1 MALYVVTGV
10 RFDMSAAVEK
20 LRWLAADRSKNAQ
33 TFEYDTVD
41 VTEVVA
47 AIDRGD
53 IVEIRVVGPYGPTSG
68 GRLAK
73 QFLASGKVT
82 VAEAK
87 LIPGRTLH
95 QLPRI

>member
-10 RFDMSAAVEK
+10 SFDLSGAVEK
-20 LRWLAADRSKNAQ
+20 LRWLAADKSKNAH
-33 TFEYDTVD
+33 TSEYDIVD
-41 VTEVVA
+41 VAEAVA

-68 GRLAK
+68 GRLSK
-73 QFLASGKVT
+73 QLLASGKVT

-87 LIPGRTLH
+87 VIPGRTLH